1 MIMRTFSVLLV
12 ATMVAASGQAM
23 SQTVYKHI
31 DKDGKVYYSD
41 KPPAKDDPKGKKIDV
56 DTKRNV
62 IPPLAR
68 KSGETKSGDEERVE
82 QRLNT
87 QNQLMAELEAAKA
100 LVAQAKEALEA
111 GKTPQEEDWTTVGG
125 GQRGQAARRMLNEN
139 YHDRVAGLERALAK
153 AEAELAKAETAYR
166 RGVSN

>member
-1 MIMRTFSVLLV
+1 MRTFSLLLIAV
-12 ATMVAASGQAM
+12 MLTASGQAL
-23 SQTVYKHI
+23 SQAVYKHV

-68 KSGETKSGDEERVE
+68 KSSETKSGDEERIE
-82 QRLNT
+82 QRLET
-87 QNQLMAELEAAKA
+87 QNRLTSELDAAKA
-100 LVAQAKEALEA
+100 VVAQAKEALEA
-111 GKTPQEEDWTTVGG
+111 GKTPQEEDWTTVA